1 MKKLL
6 LFILC
11 GAGSLSMMA
20 QPCAPNTNSLFF
32 NGSSAY
38 VSIANQTGL
47 DITDSITVEAWV
59 NATAFGITS
68 AQNSIVCKHG
78 WSQGEA
84 GYVLRLGG
92 SGQLSFNLAGL
103 DINGIPVSW
112 VDNVSPTAT
121 LTTAT
126 WYHVAGTFDGNN
138 SKIYVN
144 GVLKGTVPFTGT
156 IVSSPYPL
164 NIGHLSDPGQPADRF
179 FNGYIDEVKIW
190 NRALSQAE
198 LQANM
203 NVQMDTSVAHT
214 GLVSYWRM
222 NNGTGATVTD
232 LSTGGHNG
240 ATSGTTW
247 STTVPFNNAPTPPA
261 IVFSSGN
268 LVSNSPT
275 NNQWYLNGVAIA
287 GATNQIYHPTVI
299 GSYYV
304 VVTNT
309 AGCTA
314 ASNPYNVTTV
324 GVQDLNNLFA
334 VNTYV
339 VNNQVV
345 FDIESAAA
353 KQNVNITIT
362 DISGK
367 TVQLVTGKNLQA
379 GKNKIVVDSPVS
391 KGIYLYEINGSNVPV
406 AKGKFVFN

>member
-11 GAGSLSMMA
+11 GAGSLATLA

-32 NGSSAY
+32 NGSSGY

-59 NATAFGITS
+59 NVTAFGITS
-68 AQNSIVCKHG
+68 AQNSIVCCHG
-78 WSQGEA
+78 WSQSEA

-92 SGQLSFNLAGL
+92 SGQLSFNFAGL
-103 DINGIPVSW
+103 DINSIPVSW
-112 VDNVSPTAT
+112 VDNVSPAAT

-144 GVLKGTVPFTGT
+144 GVLKGTTPFTGT

-164 NIGHLSDPGQPADRF
+164 NIGHLADPGQPADRF

-190 NRALSQAE
+190 HRALSQAE

-203 NVQMDTSVAHT
+203 NVQMDTSVAHP

-240 ATSGTTW
+240 TTNGTTW
-247 STTVPFNNAPTPPA
+247 STTVPFNNAPTAPA

-287 GATNQIYHPTVI
+287 GATGQIYHPTVI
-299 GSYYV
+299 GSYTV

-314 ASNPYNVTTV
+314 SSNPYNVTTV
-324 GVQDLNNLFA
+324 GIQDLSNQFL
-334 VNTYV
+334 VNAYAT
-339 VNNQVV
+339 NGQIV
-345 FDIESAAA
+345 FDMESATA
-353 KQNVNITIT
+353 KQNVSITIS

-367 TVQLVTGKNLQA
+367 AVQQLTGKRLQA
-379 GKNKIVVDSPVS
+379 GKNKLVINAAVS
-391 KGIYLYEINGSNVPV
+391 KGIYLYEIKDSKMSVS
-406 AKGKFVFN
+406 KGKFVFN